1 MEALASV
8 GEQHAAMVITYRLAH
23 RKAARSEADYRSVR
37 ARATTEIQVRDGLAF
52 TPAQAKADAT
62 NVVADAHLQRNLDAG
77 EVAVIREHLHE
88 LAEQR
93 ADGRTAVV
101 EARQADDWHAGNYG
115 RHA

>member
-23 RKAARSEADYRSVR
+23 RKAAHSEANYRTIR
-37 ARATTEIQVRDGLAF
+37 AKVTTDIQVRDSISW
-52 TPAQAKADAT
+52 TPAQGKADAT
-62 NVVADAHLQRNLDAG
+62 DVVKNAHLQRNLDAG
-77 EVAVIREHLHE
+77 EVSVIREHLHE